1 MIRPT
6 TNQSCNVQACEEE
19 YAWFESGSG
28 CHCSS
33 SCPWTY
39 MLAGWCDPS
48 RNVWVVALHWLAGFG
63 SCDDLVYNISLP
75 LVWNGYT
82 YDKGRDLSDLH
93 GTYNWPPIHVSYTL
107 NRNCNFSV
115 IRKPV

>member
-1 MIRPT
+1 MLFLGTEIYLCDGLTAGMVPAVSPT
-6 TNQSCNVQACEEE
+6 DQNVISTRHSE
-19 YAWFESGSG
+19 
-28 CHCSS
+28 
-33 SCPWTY
+33 
-39 MLAGWCDPS
+39 
-48 RNVWVVALHWLAGFG
+48 VVAMVCVPL
-63 SCDDLVYNISLP
+63 YNISLP